1 MFIFSSTV
9 VYCRCNSVIDC
20 NENLIKSIIIIII
33 IIIVVVVVVVVVVIV
48 VVGYSIMIQT
58 SFPAF

>member
-33 IIIVVVVVVVVVVIV
+33 IIIIVVVVVVIV

>member
-33 IIIVVVVVVVVVVIV
+33 IVVVVVVIV